1 MVKRWSMM
9 KHYDRA
15 WAEID
20 LDALQYNIE
29 SIRKNIDKKTK
40 IIAVIKTDGY
50 GHGASHIA
58 KILENEEQVWGYAV
72 ATAEEAFSLRED
84 GIQKPI
90 LILGYTFPY
99 SYGQMIE
106 EGVRST
112 VFTLETAKE
121 LSDTAVKNGKKC
133 IIHIKID
140 TGMTRIGIHP
150 DEEGLTLIKQISAL
164 PGLEIEGIFT
174 HFATADE
181 ADRTK
186 AYRQMILFREYT
198 DRVERGLKIRIPMRH
213 CANSA
218 GIAEM
223 PEANMDAVRAGII
236 LYGLWPS
243 DTVRADE
250 KIKLRPMLSLK
261 SRIVYVKTVP
271 RGREISYGGTC
282 TTTRDTRVATVCI
295 GYGDGYPRSLSN
307 IGYVLVKGQRAPIL
321 GRVCMDQFMIDVT
334 DVVSPVCVGDKV
346 TLIGRDGDACI
357 TMEELGALSG
367 RFNYELACDIGKR
380 IPRVYKSDDTLICE

>member
-1 MVKRWSMM
+1 M

-20 LDALQYNIE
+20 LDALQFNIE
-29 SIRKNIDKKTK
+29 SIKKSIDKKTK

-50 GHGASHIA
+50 GHGASPIA
-58 KILENEEQVWGYAV
+58 RILENEERVWGYAV

-84 GIQKPI
+84 GISKPI

-99 SYGQMIE
+99 SYGQMIQE
-106 EGVRST
+106 EIRST
-112 VFTLETAKE
+112 VFTYEVAKE
-121 LSDTAVKNGKKC
+121 LSDIAVMAGKNCK
-133 IIHIKID
+133 IHIKID

-150 DEEGLTLIKQISAL
+150 DDEGVALIGRIAGL

-186 AYRQMILFREYT
+186 AYQQMKLFREYA
-198 DRVERGLKIRIPMRH
+198 DRVKGELGLDISMRH
-213 CANSA
+213 CSNSA
-218 GIAEM
+218 GIAEI

-243 DTVRADE
+243 DEVQADG
-250 KIKLRPMLSLK
+250 KIQLRPMLSLK
-261 SRIVYVKTVP
+261 SRVVYVKTVP
-271 RGREISYGGTC
+271 QGQEISYGGTY

-307 IGYVLVKGQRAPIL
+307 CGHVLIKGQRAPVI

-334 DVVSPVCVGDKV
+334 DMDSPVRVGDQV
-346 TLIGRDGDACI
+346 TLIGRDGGETI
-357 TMEELGALSG
+357 TMEELGAVSG

-380 IPRVYKSDDTLICE
+380 IPRIYKLDDTLIYE

>member
-1 MVKRWSMM
+1 M

-15 WAEID
+15 WAEVN
-20 LDALQYNIE
+20 LDAILFNIE
-29 SIRKNIDKKTK
+29 SIKKNISDHTK

-50 GHGASHIA
+50 GHGAEHIA
-58 KILENEEQVWGYAV
+58 RILENEGRVWGYAV
-72 ATAEEAFSLRED
+72 ATAEEAFALRD
-84 GIQKPI
+84 SNIRKPI

-99 SYGQMIE
+99 SYERLIE
-106 EGVRST
+106 DDIRPT
-112 VFTLETAKE
+112 VFMLDSAKE
-121 LSDTAVKNGKKC
+121 LSDKAVMSGKKC
-133 IIHIKID
+133 RIHIKID

-150 DEEGLTLIKQISAL
+150 DDEGIELIRQIAAL

-181 ADRTK
+181 ADKTK
-186 AYRQMILFREYT
+186 AYGQMELFKAYT
-198 DRVERGLKIRIPMRH
+198 ERIQKELNLDIPMKH
-213 CANSA
+213 CSNSA
-218 GIAEM
+218 GIVEM

-243 DTVRADE
+243 AVVKADK
-250 KIKLRPMLSLK
+250 KIDLEPVLSLK

-271 RGREISYGGTC
+271 EGQEISYGGTF
-282 TTTRDTRVATVCI
+282 TTIRDTRVATICL

-334 DVVSPVCVGDKV
+334 DIDADICVGDKV
-346 TLIGRDGDACI
+346 TLIGKSGEEMI
-357 TMEELGALSG
+357 SMEELGELSG
-367 RFNYELACDIGKR
+367 RFNYELACDLGKR
-380 IPRVYKSDDTLICE
+380 VPRIYKLDDTLIYE

>member
-1 MVKRWSMM
+1 M

-15 WAEID
+15 WAEVN
-20 LDALQYNIE
+20 LDAILFNIE
-29 SIRKNIDKKTK
+29 SIKKNISDHTK

-50 GHGASHIA
+50 GHGAEHIA
-58 KILENEEQVWGYAV
+58 RILENEDRVWGYAV
-72 ATAEEAFSLRED
+72 ATAEEAFALRD
-84 GIQKPI
+84 SNIRKPI

-99 SYGQMIE
+99 SYERLIE
-106 EGVRST
+106 DDIRPT
-112 VFTLETAKE
+112 VFMLDSAKE
-121 LSDTAVKNGKKC
+121 LSDKAVMSGKKC
-133 IIHIKID
+133 RIHIKID

-150 DEEGLTLIKQISAL
+150 DDEGIELIRQIAAL

-181 ADRTK
+181 ADKTK
-186 AYRQMILFREYT
+186 AYGQMELFKAYT
-198 DRVERGLKIRIPMRH
+198 ERIQKELNLDIPMKH
-213 CANSA
+213 CSNSA
-218 GIAEM
+218 GIVEM

-243 DTVRADE
+243 AVVKADK
-250 KIKLRPMLSLK
+250 KIDLEPVLSLK

-271 RGREISYGGTC
+271 EGQEISYGGTF
-282 TTTRDTRVATVCI
+282 TTIRDTRVATICL

-334 DVVSPVCVGDKV
+334 DIDADICVGDKV
-346 TLIGRDGDACI
+346 TLIGKSGEEMI
-357 TMEELGALSG
+357 SMEELGELSG
-367 RFNYELACDIGKR
+367 RFNYELACDLGKR
-380 IPRVYKSDDTLICE
+380 VPRIYKLDDTLIYE